1 MAEASTLTHATN
13 MWGSLSSPPARN
25 KQATSRKSR
34 MRLSHILGGWG
45 RGCPSELESV
55 PANKLLAKMFPRK
68 CKECLEML
76 PEAGFLRKKKIY

>member
-1 MAEASTLTHATN
+1 MAEPSTPSHATD

-34 MRLSHILGGWG
+34 VRLSHILGGGG
-45 RGCPSELESV
+45 RCPNELEGV

-68 CKECLEML
+68 CRECLEML